1 MSDIFNISVYHDH
14 HDFEGD
20 GDTVPVVGYEIELDD
35 GKIIKVFQ
43 KDTLLC
49 SEDYGCC
56 LINSNTNSMIHHIVG
71 DSIIRNVDQSDI
83 QIQLSENPVVGV
95 HLHRG
100 EDPDFGLR
108 YMVQEKKNRENY
120 DTLVVDINFADGSV
134 MYVCLYTVHNG
145 HYTHRY
151 HTELP
156 EFNQINQS

>member
-71 DSIIRNVDQSDI
+71 
-83 QIQLSENPVVGV
+83 IQLSE
-95 HLHRG
+95 
-100 EDPDFGLR
+100 
-108 YMVQEKKNRENY
+108 
-120 DTLVVDINFADGSV
+120 TL
-134 MYVCLYTVHNG
+134 
-145 HYTHRY
+145 
-151 HTELP
+151 
-156 EFNQINQS
+156 INQTFRFNYLKTLLLVFIFIGVKTLILDLDIWFKKRRTVKIMIHWSLISTSLMGL